1 MAKESISITWRIN
14 SRSMNFPEVLASC
27 SRKKRTPAGLQPK
40 HRTRFLPGKR
50 ATENALLTAL
60 LGQGDVCHKAV
71 WGKMTGS
78 LRRR

>member
-27 SRKKRTPAGLQPK
+27 PRKKRIPAGTSAEAS
-40 HRTRFLPGKR
+40 HALPAGKR